1 MWLMVWWLMLKKIFH
16 NNIISDQDLKFKK
29 KPQTFNKKK
38 ISNVDINKLLNRVR
52 LNEKNEK
59 KEKFV
64 FLGMGIFVVGLM
76 GTLIIFVN

>member
-1 MWLMVWWLMLKKIFH
+1 MSKRIFH
-16 NNIISDQDLKFKK
+16 NDIISDQDLKFKK

-52 LNEKNEK
+52 LYEKNEK

>member
-1 MWLMVWWLMLKKIFH
+1 MVGCLMSKRIFH
-16 NNIISDQDLKFKK
+16 NDIISDQDLKFKK

>member
-1 MWLMVWWLMLKKIFH
+1 MSKRIFH
-16 NNIISDQDLKFKK
+16 NDIISDQDLKFKK

>member
-1 MWLMVWWLMLKKIFH
+1 MLKKIFH

>member
-1 MWLMVWWLMLKKIFH
+1 MVGCLMSKRIFH
-16 NNIISDQDLKFKK
+16 NDIISDQDLKFKK
-29 KPQTFNKKK
+29 KPQSFNKKK

>member
-1 MWLMVWWLMLKKIFH
+1 MSKRVFH
-16 NNIISDQDLKFKK
+16 NDIISDQDLKFKK

-64 FLGMGIFVVGLM
+64 FLGMGIFVVSLM
-76 GTLIIFVN
+76 GTLIFFVN

>member
-1 MWLMVWWLMLKKIFH
+1 MLKKIFH
-16 NNIISDQDLKFKK
+16 NDIVSDQDLKFKK
-29 KPQTFNKKK
+29 KPQTFNKKE